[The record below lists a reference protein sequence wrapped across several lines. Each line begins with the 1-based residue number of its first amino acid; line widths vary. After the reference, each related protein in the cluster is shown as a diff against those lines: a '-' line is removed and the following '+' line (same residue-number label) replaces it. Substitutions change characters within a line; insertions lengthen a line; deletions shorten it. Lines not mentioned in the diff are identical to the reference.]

1 MYVIKNATLY
11 TMDEA
16 GVVNA
21 DICLKDGKITAI
33 GTSLPEEGAKVIDAA
48 GKIITPG
55 LVDAHSH
62 VGGLASETDE
72 DLNEMTNPLTA
83 EMDAY
88 YGINPDARQFKD
100 NLRQGITTS
109 CLVPGSANVVG
120 GVGMIYK
127 SAGSDRVVRRNA
139 VLKAAT
145 GLNPKGVYGPK
156 NMAPMTRM
164 AIANM
169 IKTYLKNVQEY
180 RKKKEEAGDDKT
192 KLPPFDLAM
201 EHGIPVLE
209 KKIPLKVH
217 TYMHDMMTVVEIA
230 REFDIYVTID
240 HAQGA
245 SDYYEELTDP
255 HVKGVIY
262 GPISSGLFPGEGGK
276 IDFECCQGLMER
288 GVPAALMTDGPVTPV
303 NLLIYQAGE
312 CVRRGMDPVDALALI
327 TSSPAKI
334 LDIQDRVGTLA
345 AGKDAD
351 LLIWDKLP
359 TKYVDARL
367 EQVFIDGEPAA
378 IDIN

>member
-1 MYVIKNATLY
+1 
-11 TMDEA
+11 MDEE
-16 GVVNA
+16 GILNA
-21 DICLKDGKITAI
+21 DICLKDGKIAAI
-33 GTSLPEEGAKVIDAA
+33 GTDLPVDDAEVIDAA
-48 GKIITPG
+48 GKVITPG

-62 VGGLASETDE
+62 VGGLTTETDE
-72 DLNEMTNPLTA
+72 DLNEMTNPLTP

-88 YGINPDARQFKD
+88 YGINPDDKYFKT
-100 NLRQGITTS
+100 NLAQGITTS
-109 CLVPGSANVVG
+109 CLIPGSANVIG

-127 SAGSDRVVRRNA
+127 SAGSNRVIRRNA

-145 GLNPKGVYGPK
+145 GINPKGVYGPK

-164 AIANM
+164 AIANLM
-169 IKTYLKNVQEY
+169 RTYLKNVQEY
-180 RKKKEEAGDDKT
+180 QKKKAEAGDDKT
-192 KLPPFDLAM
+192 KLPPYDPGM

-217 TYMHDMMTVVEIA
+217 TYMHDMMTVLEIA
-230 REFDIYVTID
+230 KEFDIYVTID

-245 SDYYEELTDP
+245 SDFYEELTDP

-262 GPISSGLFPGEGGK
+262 GPICAGLFPGEGGK

-288 GVPAALMTDGPVTPV
+288 GVNAALMTDGPVTPV
-303 NLLIYQAGE
+303 NSLIYQAGE
-312 CVRRGMDPVDALALI
+312 CVRKGLDPVGALALI

-334 LDIQDRVGTLA
+334 LDIQDRVGTLTV
-345 AGKDAD
+345 GKDAD

-367 EQVFIDGEPAA
+367 EKVFIDGEPVTAE
-378 IDIN
+378 INN